1 MLAVPK
7 AAIFARADGRLY
19 VTRLTGT
26 GTGVQVPVRV
36 LVTGNGVVGVAPIS
50 GGSLA
55 AGDQVAIGASYAP
68 AARSGS

>member
-1 MLAVPK
+1 VPE
-7 AAIFARADGRLY
+7 AAIFARADGRLS
-19 VTRLTGT
+19 VTKLTGTGT

-36 LVTGNGVVGVAPIS
+36 LATGNGVVGVAPIS

-55 AGDQVAIGASYAP
+55 AGDQVAIGAGYAP